1 MLYGEL
7 FRKRVNSKKVIPMIG
22 VYDVY
27 SSILASKY
35 YSSIFCS
42 GYGFSASYYGLPDEG
57 YIAWSDMIGYIHRIR
72 SILPNIDIIVD
83 VDEGYGDPN
92 ILKNTIKQLYNVG
105 ASGFI
110 LEDQRRPKKCGHLPG
125 KELIPLSE
133 YILRLE
139 AALSVKKDMY
149 VIARTD
155 SNEIEDILKRVE
167 CFSKY
172 DIDAIL
178 VEGVS
183 DLSIFSKIK
192 DAAGNKK
199 LVINLIEG
207 GETNFEN
214 FEYFY
219 DKNISIVNYSTP
231 CLFSA
236 HAAIDKTLSKMKQN
250 ISKKPESGITLIES
264 SLVIKNA
271 INNSFK

>member
-192 DAAGNKK
+192 AAAGNKK

-219 DKNISIVNYSTP
+219 DKNTSIVNYSTP